1 MTLIGPQPLDRIPT
15 WMAACDLL
23 VLPSHVEGTPNVVL
37 EALASGRRVVAS
49 RVGGVPDLI
58 TSSALGALVPSRDP
72 AALATA
78 LTAALREPYDPAE
91 VARLGARGG
100 WAASAA
106 ALHAVLAAATSRT

>member
-1 MTLIGPQPLDRIPT
+1 MIGAQPLERVPA
-15 WMAACDLL
+15 WMAAADVI

-58 TSSALGALVPSRDP
+58 TSDVLGTLVPPRDPDALAAALV
-72 AALATA
+72 
-78 LTAALREPYDPAE
+78 AALREPYDPAD

-106 ALHAVLAAATSRT
+106 ALHAVLEDALR